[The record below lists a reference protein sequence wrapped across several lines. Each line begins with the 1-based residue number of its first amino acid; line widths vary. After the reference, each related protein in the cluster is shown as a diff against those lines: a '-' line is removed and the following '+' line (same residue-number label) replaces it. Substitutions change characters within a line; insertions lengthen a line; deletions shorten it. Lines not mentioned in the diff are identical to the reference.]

1 MLDIIL
7 LTSLLISTIA
17 YFFIRQKQKNKSF
30 IITTGCLGIVITVV
44 LVVSAICTILNF
56 IFRYLI

>member
-7 LTSLLISTIA
+7 LTSLLLSSVA
-17 YFFIRQKQKNKSF
+17 YLYIRQKQQNKSF
-30 IITTGCLGIVITVV
+30 IITTGCLGVIITIVLI
-44 LVVSAICTILNF
+44 LSAICTILNF